1 MDRRYFMARALPAA
15 TLSVALSR
23 WAGAAQPA
31 PLAVVPLT
39 TDLFMITG
47 GGGNVTVFESP
58 QGVLLVDG
66 GSPERSGEV
75 LKLVQ
80 DRTGASKIHTLFNT
94 HWHWDQTGS
103 NRALGPAGTRIIAHE
118 NTRLWLGTEI
128 FCRWQHRTFK
138 PLPPVARPNQTFYTT
153 GSLTFGGEHID
164 YGYLPQAHT
173 DGDLYVFFRDA
184 NVLVAGDVISV
195 GAYPVIDYST
205 NGWIGGMLDA
215 TKTLTSLTDA
225 KTRIVPGQG
234 ALQSRADIEAERDML
249 AAMKLRLSQL
259 HGRQH
264 VALGFDIGAALQGT
278 LAGHNPGFGIRKA
291 GQCFGGIEHAADP
304 AIGGVIDDRI
314 GADRDDIP
322 GDQHIGVAEKDIQV
336 AVRMGLG
343 QVPVV
348 DVLATERQG
357 TGGVESLIGTGNGRQ
372 GLEGAV
378 LPLAED
384 FGAEPQQGVLVRD
397 DARAGRPQ

>member
-1 MDRRYFMARALPAA
+1 
-15 TLSVALSR
+15 V
-23 WAGAAQPA
+23 GAAGVRGSRAADA
-31 PLAVVPLT
+31 PLAVVPLSKS
-39 TDLFMITG
+39 LFVVTG
-47 GGGNVTVFESP
+47 GGGNVTVCDSP
-58 QGVLLVDG
+58 EGVLLVDG

-75 LKLVQ
+75 LKLVKS
-80 DRTGASKIHTLFNT
+80 RTGASRIHTLFNT

-128 FCRWQHRTFK
+128 FCKWQHRTFK

-259 HGRQH
+259 LAKGMSVSDMLAAAPSREFDAHWGDPTLFISNAFPGLSQR
-264 VALGFDIGAALQGT
+264 ARELGVNI
-278 LAGHNPGFGIRKA
+278 
-291 GQCFGGIEHAADP
+291 
-304 AIGGVIDDRI
+304 V
-314 GADRDDIP
+314 
-322 GDQHIGVAEKDIQV
+322 
-336 AVRMGLG
+336 
-343 QVPVV
+343 
-348 DVLATERQG
+348 
-357 TGGVESLIGTGNGRQ
+357 
-372 GLEGAV
+372 
-378 LPLAED
+378 
-384 FGAEPQQGVLVRD
+384 
-397 DARAGRPQ
+397 